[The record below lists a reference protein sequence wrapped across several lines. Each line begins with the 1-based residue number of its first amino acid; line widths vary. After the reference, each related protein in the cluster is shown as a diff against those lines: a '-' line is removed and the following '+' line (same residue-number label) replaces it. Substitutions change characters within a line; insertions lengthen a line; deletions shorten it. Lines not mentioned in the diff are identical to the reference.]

1 MVRISHAVV
10 AGLIV
15 AAFVAVLS
23 FVGGW
28 TTSRTVGNIP
38 LRTFVTATLQEQPA
52 DTTDTSFAVGD
63 SFDVFWD
70 VWGIVNREFYHT
82 EPLDQQ
88 QMVYGAIRGMLGAL
102 DDEYTVFQE
111 PEDAERSHES
121 MQGRFEGIG
130 IYMQLAEGEVLVE
143 RPIKGSPASNAGLQ
157 RGDVIVRVDGEEVA
171 DIAIGLTDG
180 EIISEVAER
189 IRGPKGSS
197 VTLSIRRPPATD
209 TFDVAIIRDEVPLIS
224 VYAEM
229 LDNQIAYIQITEF
242 KATTTGE
249 LDEALRELLPQQP
262 AGIVL
267 DLRNNPGGY
276 LNTAQEV
283 LGRFYE
289 GTALYEQMSDGT
301 TKELHTRGAPDEV
314 RAFEVP
320 IVVLINSYSASAS
333 EIVAGALRDMRPN
346 TLLLGETS
354 FGKGSVQNIHRLR
367 DGSSVRITIAQWFT
381 PNQDKI
387 HRLGITP
394 EHIVPFSQEPQYA
407 VPCTEQA
414 TPPEGQTTC
423 SDAQFSWAL
432 RLLNTGETPPPQPT
446 PTPAPADNQ

>member
-1 MVRISHAVV
+1 
-10 AGLIV
+10 
-15 AAFVAVLS
+15 
-23 FVGGW
+23 
-28 TTSRTVGNIP
+28 
-38 LRTFVTATLQEQPA
+38 
-52 DTTDTSFAVGD
+52 VGD

-70 VWGIVNREFYHT
+70 VWDIVNREFYHT

-88 QMVYGAIRGMLGAL
+88 QMVYGAIRGMLGSL

-130 IYMQLAEGEVLVE
+130 IYMQITEGEVLVE
-143 RPIKGSPASNAGLQ
+143 RPIKGSPASDAGLQ

-171 DIAIGLTDG
+171 ALAEGLTEA
-180 EIISEVAER
+180 EIVSEVAER

-197 VTLSIRRPPATD
+197 VTLSIRRPPNVAP
-209 TFDVAIIRDEVPLIS
+209 FDVEIVRDEVPLIS

-249 LDEALRELLPQQP
+249 LDDALRELLPQQP

-267 DLRNNPGGY
+267 DLRNNPGGF
-276 LNTAQEV
+276 LKTSREV

-289 GTALYEQMSDGT
+289 GTALYEQWSDGT
-301 TKELHTRGAPDEV
+301 SEELHTISAPREV

-320 IVVLINSYSASAS
+320 LVVLINAHSASAS
-333 EIVAGALRDMRPN
+333 EIVAGALRDQRPN
-346 TLLLGETS
+346 SILLGETS

-367 DGSSVRITIAQWFT
+367 DGSSVRVTIAQWFT

-394 EHIVPFSQEPQYA
+394 EYVVPFVQEPQYA

-414 TPPEGQTTC
+414 TPPAGQEAC

-432 RLLNTGETPPPQPT
+432 RILTSGETPP
-446 PTPAPADNQ
+446 APVEEPIPDSP

>member
-10 AGLIV
+10 IGFLV
-15 AAFVAVLS
+15 AMLVAVLS
-23 FVGGW
+23 FVSGW
-28 TTSRTVGNIP
+28 TASRTAGNIP
-38 LRTFVTATLQEQPA
+38 LRTFVTATLHEQPD
-52 DTTDTSFAVGD
+52 DTTDSLAVGD

-70 VWGIVNREFYHT
+70 VWDIVNREFYHT

-88 QMVYGAIRGMLGAL
+88 QMVYGAIRGMLSSL

-130 IYMQLAEGEVLVE
+130 IYMQISEGEVLVE
-143 RPIKGSPASNAGLQ
+143 RPIKGSPASDAGLQ

-171 DIAIGLTDG
+171 ALTAGLSDA
-180 EIISEVAER
+180 EIVSEVAER

-197 VTLSIRRPPATD
+197 VTLSIRRAPAVE
-209 TFDVAIIRDEVPLIS
+209 TFDVEIIRDEVPLIS

-229 LDNQIAYIQITEF
+229 LDNRIAYIQITEF

-249 LDEALRELLPQQP
+249 LDDALRELLPQQP

-267 DLRNNPGGY
+267 DLRNNPGGF
-276 LNTAQEV
+276 LKTSQEV

-289 GTALYEQMSDGT
+289 GIALYEQMSDGT
-301 TKELHTRGAPDEV
+301 TKELHTYSAPREV
-314 RAFEVP
+314 RAFDVP
-320 IVVLINSYSASAS
+320 LVVLINGHSASAS
-333 EIVAGALRDMRPN
+333 EIVAGALRDQRPG
-346 TLLLGETS
+346 TMLLGETS

-367 DGSSVRITIAQWFT
+367 DGSSVRVTIAQWFT
-381 PNQDKI
+381 PNRDKI

-394 EHIVPFSQEPQYA
+394 EYVVPFAQEPQYA

-414 TPPEGQTTC
+414 TPPAGQDTC
-423 SDAQFSWAL
+423 SDSQFAWAL
-432 RLLNTGETPPPQPT
+432 RLLTTGETPPALAPEPT
-446 PTPAPADNQ
+446 PVLTE

>member
-1 MVRISHAVV
+1 MVRISHAILV
-10 AGLIV
+10 GILV
-15 AAFVAVLS
+15 AAFVAVLG

-28 TTSRTVGNIP
+28 TASRTAGNIP
-38 LRTFVTATLQEQPA
+38 LRTFVTATLHEQPDDSA
-52 DTTDTSFAVGD
+52 ESFAVGD

-70 VWGIVNREFYHT
+70 VWNIVNREFYHT

-88 QMVYGAIRGMLGAL
+88 QMVYGAIRGMLGSL
-102 DDEYTVFQE
+102 EDEYTVFQE
-111 PEDAERSHES
+111 PEDAERSRES

-130 IYMQLAEGEVLVE
+130 IYMQITEGEVLVE
-143 RPIKGSPASNAGLQ
+143 RPIKGSPASHAGLQ

-171 DIAIGLTDG
+171 ALADGLSDA
-180 EIISEVAER
+180 EIVSEVAGR

-197 VTLSIRRPPATD
+197 VTLSIRRPPAVD
-209 TFDVAIIRDEVPLIS
+209 TFDVEIVRDEVPLVS

-229 LDNQIAYIQITEF
+229 LDNQIAYVQITEF
-242 KATTTGE
+242 KATTTIE

-262 AGIVL
+262 AGMVL
-267 DLRNNPGGY
+267 DLRNNPGGF
-276 LNTAQEV
+276 LNTSQEV

-289 GTALYEQMSDGT
+289 GLALYEQMSDGT
-301 TKELHTRGAPDEV
+301 TKELHTVSAPDDV

-320 IVVLINSYSASAS
+320 LVVLINGHSASAS
-333 EIVAGALRDMRPN
+333 EIVAGALRDLRPN
-346 TLLLGETS
+346 TVLLGETS

-367 DGSSVRITIAQWFT
+367 DGSSVRVTIAQWFT

-394 EHIVPFSQEPQYA
+394 EYVVPFAQEPQYA

-414 TPPEGQTTC
+414 TPPAGQEAC

-432 RLLNTGETPPPQPT
+432 RILTSGEVP
-446 PTPAPADNQ
+446 PAPAPTPVPVE